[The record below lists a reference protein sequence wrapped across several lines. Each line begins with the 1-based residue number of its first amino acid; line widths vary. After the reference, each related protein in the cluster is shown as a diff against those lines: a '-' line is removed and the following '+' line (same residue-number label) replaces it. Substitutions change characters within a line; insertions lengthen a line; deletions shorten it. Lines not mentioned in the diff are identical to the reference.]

1 MSPLPPGSTIG
12 ILGGGQ
18 LGRMLAVAAAQL
30 GFDVAIFT
38 DEKDSPASRAAAT
51 TEVADYLD
59 RNALIEFAKRV
70 DVVTTEFENV
80 PAETAEALIEAGARV
95 APTPNALAIA
105 QDRFDEKSF
114 FVSMNIPTPPF
125 AAVSS
130 QEDLDAALAEIGA
143 PAILKTRRLGYD
155 GRGQIRISSGEDANG
170 AYEKLGAP
178 GILEGFCAFERE
190 VSIIAARGGD
200 GAIAYYDLCEN
211 EHAGGILSRTTLP
224 AHASDLVFDRAR
236 TAAQSV
242 LEAFDYIGVLTIEF
256 FVMPDGSLV
265 ANEMAPRVHNSG
277 HWTIEGALTS
287 QFEQHIRA
295 IASWPLGPTSRIA
308 NIEMLNLI
316 GEQANEWAELS
327 ADPNVRL
334 HLYGKRDARAGRKM
348 GHVTRLKFG

>member
-1 MSPLPPGSTIG
+1 MSAIPPGGTIG

-18 LGRMLAVAAAQL
+18 LGRMLSQAAAQL

-38 DEKDSPASRAAAT
+38 DETDSPAARVSAHT
-51 TEVADYLD
+51 IVADYAD
-59 RNALIEFAKRV
+59 RAALGEFARRC

-80 PAETAEALIEAGARV
+80 PAATAEALIASNARV
-95 APTPNALAIA
+95 HPNPAILAVA
-105 QDRFDEKSF
+105 QDRFDEKTYLASQG
-114 FVSMNIPTPPF
+114 VATPHF

-130 QEDLDAALAEIGA
+130 QADLDAALREIGA

-155 GRGQIRISSGEDANG
+155 GRGQIRIKSAADAAG

-190 VSIIAARGGD
+190 VSIIAVRGAD
-200 GAIAYYDLCEN
+200 GAIAFYDLCEN

-224 AHASDLVFDRAR
+224 AQVTPAIEAHAQMAAR
-236 TAAQSV
+236 RV
-242 LEAFDYIGVLTIEF
+242 LEGFSYVGVLTIEF
-256 FVMPDGSLV
+256 FVMPSGELI

-295 IASWPLGPTSRIA
+295 VAGWPLGATTRIA
-308 NIEMLNLI
+308 DLEMRNLI
-316 GEQANEWAELS
+316 GKDADQWSVLAAEPG
-327 ADPNVRL
+327 AHL

-348 GHVTRLKFG
+348 GHVTRLLR